1 MKEVSHKIPFLKKHL
16 RAHTGEKPYQCSQYD
31 KSFSHIIALEKHVI
45 SHAREKPY
53 KCSQCEKTFSDNNN
67 LKIHLKIH
75 TGERSYQYSQCDK
88 AFFGNAILK
97 NICEH
102 ILEKN
107 FTIVINAKDI
117 IR

>member
-1 MKEVSHKIPFLKKHL
+1 
-16 RAHTGEKPYQCSQYD
+16 
-31 KSFSHIIALEKHVI
+31 VI